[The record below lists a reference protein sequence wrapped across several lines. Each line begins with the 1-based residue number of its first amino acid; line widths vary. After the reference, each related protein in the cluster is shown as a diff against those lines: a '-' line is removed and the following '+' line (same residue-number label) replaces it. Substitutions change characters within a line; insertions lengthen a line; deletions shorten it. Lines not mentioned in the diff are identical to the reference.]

1 MSKVFDYNQDGVTD
15 FNDIYALITDLMKL
29 ESKKKIMNKQKKQ
42 NVMDILKNTL
52 PVEVYDRFH
61 SLLSSAIDWIYT
73 IAQNPKMLKDL
84 KEKCLLF
91 PCCK

>member
-1 MSKVFDYNQDGVTD
+1 MPKVFDYDQNGKTD

-42 NVMDILKNTL
+42 NVMDVLKNTL
-52 PVEVYDRFH
+52 PAEVYDRFH
-61 SLLSSAIDWIYT
+61 SMFDKAIDWIYT
-73 IAQNPKMLKDL
+73 IAQNPKMLKEL
-84 KEKCLLF
+84 KEKCILF

>member
-1 MSKVFDYNQDGVTD
+1 MSKVFDYNNDGATD

-29 ESKKKIMNKQKKQ
+29 ESKKKIMNKEKKQ
-42 NVMDILKNTL
+42 NVMGILKSTL
-52 PVEVYDRFH
+52 PAEVYDRFH
-61 SLLSSAIDWIYT
+61 MMFDSVIDWIYT
-73 IAQNPKMLKDL
+73 IAQNPRSLNFL

>member
-15 FNDIYALITDLMKL
+15 FNDIYSLITDLMKL

-42 NVMDILKNTL
+42 NVMGVLKNTL
-52 PVEVYDRFH
+52 PAEVYDRFH

-73 IAQNPKMLKDL
+73 IAQNPSLLKGL
-84 KEKCLLF
+84 KEKCILF